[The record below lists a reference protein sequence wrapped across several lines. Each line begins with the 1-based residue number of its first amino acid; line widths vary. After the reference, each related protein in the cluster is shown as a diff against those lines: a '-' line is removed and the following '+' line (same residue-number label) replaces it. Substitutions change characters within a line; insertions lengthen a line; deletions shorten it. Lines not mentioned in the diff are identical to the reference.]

1 MRQRNVALLFGGILA
16 AATFVPA
23 RSPAESPPALFSA
36 SDRCLA
42 CHNGM
47 TTPAGEDVSIGFAW
61 RGSIMANAARDPY
74 WQAAVRR
81 EIIDH
86 PQASATIEDECSA
99 CHMPMTRFA
108 ARTAGRAG

>member
-1 MRQRNVALLFGGILA
+1 MRRRNLTGLVGGVVI

-23 RSPAESPPALFSA
+23 RSPAEAPGRLFSA

-47 TTPAGEDVSIGFAW
+47 TTRDGEDVSIGFAW
-61 RGSIMANAARDPY
+61 RASIMANAARDPY

-81 EIIDH
+81 EIVDH
-86 PQASATIEDECSA
+86 PQASATIQDECSA
-99 CHMPMTRFA
+99 
-108 ARTAGRAG
+108 